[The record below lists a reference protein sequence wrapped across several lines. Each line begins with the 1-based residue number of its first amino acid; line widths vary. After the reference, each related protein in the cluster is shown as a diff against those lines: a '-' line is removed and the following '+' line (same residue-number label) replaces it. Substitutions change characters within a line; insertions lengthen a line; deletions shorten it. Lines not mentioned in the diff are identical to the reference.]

1 MLWILE
7 HVDQLNTEAV
17 LSLLPQISEGRRAR
31 VLSITHIPAKVRS
44 VLAELL
50 LRRAL
55 REEYG
60 LAELPKI
67 ETEEKGKPFFP
78 DHPEIHFNLSH
89 CKYAVAC
96 ALDRA
101 PVGVDAE
108 ALGRLLRPG
117 AQPVSETGDPKT
129 SPARRG
135 GGPPPRAVEG
145 SPRRQS
151 PSGRGNQLPSP
162 SSEPL
167 LLRVLSEAERAWVL
181 AGESPAEQDRR
192 FTAVWT
198 CQEAWGKAQGVG
210 ILYDLK
216 STCFLPDK
224 GTWKQYDTF
233 FRHFSREKY
242 ELALCSRDPLLCKS
256 IRFEEIQY
264 DVSE

>member
-89 CKYAVAC
+89 CKYAVSC

-129 SPARRG
+129 SPGGVASTTEPLRQGQSAPVPKLRAPSAPGPLRG
-135 GGPPPRAVEG
+135 GTRLGPGRGEPRGAGPPLYRGLDLQGGLGQGPG
-145 SPRRQS
+145 RRHPVRPEIHLLS
-151 PSGRGNQLPSP
+151 SGQRDLETIRYIFPAFFPGKIRTH
-162 SSEPL
+162 PL
-167 LLRVLSEAERAWVL
+167 
-181 AGESPAEQDRR
+181 
-192 FTAVWT
+192 
-198 CQEAWGKAQGVG
+198 
-210 ILYDLK
+210 
-216 STCFLPDK
+216 
-224 GTWKQYDTF
+224 
-233 FRHFSREKY
+233 FSRPASLQVHK
-242 ELALCSRDPLLCKS
+242 
-256 IRFEEIQY
+256 I
-264 DVSE
+264 